1 MKTSVLTAIF
11 ILVHTGLCF
20 GQEQIEANLSRFI
33 YSIPVMEGMQQQGN
47 ADQVKYA
54 IGKGI
59 DVGVVTKV
67 FHSKEGRHI
76 SAEEICQFYYDHFTS
91 LEFRAWQ
98 EPANLSGRY
107 MAPRIAINKDAHIFC
122 QGHISFW
129 IPKEGNSVTFS
140 MQQRRDFNIQKSQPL
155 LDTINTAFE
164 KVAAE
169 FSYEPPFTQAN
180 TMISDWPKYW
190 ENEYF
195 VDRVVINL
203 RYGETASPN
212 RGGIGSDDQSF
223 KFYCTI
229 LPTTEHA
236 QQWRDKII
244 EDYTRIRRWPDWFE
258 EGAAMEPVAVKN
270 IVVEYKGE
278 TRDKDAP
285 EFGKRLTEELG
296 KIEVT
301 N

>member
-107 MAPRIAINKDAHIFC
+107 MAPRIAINKDALSFAGTYQFLDTEGRQFSHIF
-122 QGHISFW
+122 H
-129 IPKEGNSVTFS
+129 
-140 MQQRRDFNIQKSQPL
+140 
-155 LDTINTAFE
+155 
-164 KVAAE
+164 AA
-169 FSYEPPFTQAN
+169 A
-180 TMISDWPKYW
+180 
-190 ENEYF
+190 
-195 VDRVVINL
+195 
-203 RYGETASPN
+203 
-212 RGGIGSDDQSF
+212 
-223 KFYCTI
+223 
-229 LPTTEHA
+229 
-236 QQWRDKII
+236 
-244 EDYTRIRRWPDWFE
+244 
-258 EGAAMEPVAVKN
+258 
-270 IVVEYKGE
+270 
-278 TRDKDAP
+278 
-285 EFGKRLTEELG
+285 KRLQYPEKPAALG
-296 KIEVT
+296 YD
-301 N
+301 